1 MRVALRFAL
10 AGGIALAIAGA
21 ITIFGFGS
29 YERYW
34 GKWGSLQVFLLV
46 SIPYAFVCGLGAYAG
61 IRFRR
66 GGRTLVV
73 PPRTLWIVSSAS
85 AVLAVTLIWI
95 VAFSG
100 IDAWWIYF
108 IPFVVSLAGAWL
120 LSNDRFRS
128 SRSSADNARE
138 K

>member
-1 MRVALRFAL
+1 VSIALRFAL
-10 AGGIALAIAGA
+10 MGAIALSIAGA
-21 ITIFGFGS
+21 ITIFGFNS
-29 YERYW
+29 FERYW

-61 IRFRR
+61 VRFRR
-66 GGRTLVV
+66 GGIAIAPPARTI
-73 PPRTLWIVSSAS
+73 WAMSAAS
-85 AVLAVTLIWI
+85 AAVSVALIWI
-95 VAFSG
+95 IAFSG

-128 SRSSADNARE
+128 SRSSALNARE

>member
-1 MRVALRFAL
+1 MGA
-10 AGGIALAIAGA
+10 IALSIAGA
-21 ITIFGFGS
+21 ITVFGFNS
-29 YERYW
+29 FERYW

-61 IRFRR
+61 VRFRR
-66 GGRTLVV
+66 GATAIAP
-73 PPRTLWIVSSAS
+73 PPRTVWAMGAAS
-85 AVLAVTLIWI
+85 AVVSVALIWI
-95 VAFSG
+95 IAFSG

-128 SRSSADNARE
+128 SRSSAPNPRE